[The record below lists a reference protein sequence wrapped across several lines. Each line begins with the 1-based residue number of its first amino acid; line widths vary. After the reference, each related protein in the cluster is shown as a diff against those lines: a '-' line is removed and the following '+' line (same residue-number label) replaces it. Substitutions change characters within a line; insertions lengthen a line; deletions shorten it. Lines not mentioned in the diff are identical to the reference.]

1 VGKVAAV
8 LRIMPDSVDVDLEKV
23 KAAMKKALPGIQEIR
38 EEPIGFGLK
47 AIKIA
52 VVVGDDEGG
61 TDSIEAKLLEIE
73 GISSAETIAVN
84 RMI

>member
-1 VGKVAAV
+1 
-8 LRIMPDSVDVDLEKV
+8 MPESVDVDLTRLRE
-23 KAAMKKALPGIQEIR
+23 AMKRALPGIQEIR
-38 EEPIGFGLK
+38 EEPIAFGLK
-47 AIKIA
+47 ALKIA

-61 TDSIEAKLLEIE
+61 TDALEAALLQIN

>member
-8 LRIMPDSVDVDLEKV
+8 LRIMPDSVDVDLAGLKT
-23 KAAMKKALPGIQEIR
+23 AMKKALPGIQEFR

-47 AIKIA
+47 ALKIA
-52 VVVGDDEGG
+52 VVVEDEEGG
-61 TDSIEAKLLEIE
+61 TDAIEAKILQIE
-73 GISSAETIAVN
+73 GVSSAETIAVN